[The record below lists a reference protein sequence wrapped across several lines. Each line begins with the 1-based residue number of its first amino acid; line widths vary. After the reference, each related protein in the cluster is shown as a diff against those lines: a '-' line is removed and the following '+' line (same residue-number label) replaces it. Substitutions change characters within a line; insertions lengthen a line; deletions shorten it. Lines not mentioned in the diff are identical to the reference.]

1 VITLVLIQPV
11 AADAIASAAKY
22 AVPLETGGILVG
34 HHEDDMLV
42 ITHAITV
49 PAMSASGSRYTR
61 DDLSANAALSDY
73 LLDREPSDPAGYVG
87 EWHSHPACS
96 GVSSVDIRSIREIA
110 HDMNSDVAL
119 LVAFPTV
126 GDRLTGV
133 IASRTRMGRV
143 VARKTPI
150 TVIPLPLDRTDP

>member
-1 VITLVLIQPV
+1 MLIQPV
-11 AADAIASAAKY
+11 AADAIASAAKS

-49 PAMSASGSRYTR
+49 PATSASGSRYTR

-96 GVSSVDIRSIREIA
+96 GVRLRRYPVDTRDCPRHEHRRCTSRGLPNRRRPSYGCHRISNQNGARGRTE
-110 HDMNSDVAL
+110 DPDY
-119 LVAFPTV
+119 
-126 GDRLTGV
+126 GDSPPPR
-133 IASRTRMGRV
+133 
-143 VARKTPI
+143 
-150 TVIPLPLDRTDP
+150 

>member
-1 VITLVLIQPV
+1 VLIQPV

-73 LLDREPSDPAGYVG
+73 LLTASPAILPVMWVNGTATPHVPASAPSI
-87 EWHSHPACS
+87 S
-96 GVSSVDIRSIREIA
+96 GRFA
-110 HDMNSDVAL
+110 
-119 LVAFPTV
+119 
-126 GDRLTGV
+126 RLQT
-133 IASRTRMGRV
+133 T
-143 VARKTPI
+143 
-150 TVIPLPLDRTDP
+150 